1 MSGGAGKLCSGFGDQ
16 EMKKRKGKGRG
27 VGVGRE
33 KKGMWLYKG
42 LERGYGNKMMK
53 SRMSDGDEADGDEGK
68 RVRGIMDERGE
79 QRGKV
84 ASA

>member
-1 MSGGAGKLCSGFGDQ
+1 MSFAVRNKRRGGEAMFWVWGSG
-16 EMKKRKGKGRG
+16 MNKRKGKGRG
-27 VGVGRE
+27 VGVGGE

-68 RVRGIMDERGE
+68 RVRG
-79 QRGKV
+79 
-84 ASA
+84 ASREVR